1 MRRICRRRS
10 AAKRDADV
18 SPVTA
23 KLHAVYCNA
32 DRERRTAAE
41 QEAVM
46 TQANLYKFIEDEK
59 NKKQD
64 DDAEERRE
72 RGNAFVIAG
81 WIFLLFGVM
90 VALFFHPSSPRYGNV
105 NIRNLALG
113 LAAVGIALKLWGNK
127 IRRSAPSKY

>member
-1 MRRICRRRS
+1 
-10 AAKRDADV
+10 
-18 SPVTA
+18 
-23 KLHAVYCNA
+23 
-32 DRERRTAAE
+32 
-41 QEAVM
+41 M